1 MTKKSDTNTVEE
13 AVRRMNL
20 ERPDIADLRDGAL
33 VSCKIED
40 IRYWRDLTV
49 QLDRKVD
56 EMGQEM
62 MTLSDLLVDACNR
75 ND

>member
-1 MTKKSDTNTVEE
+1 MAAMNTNTAEE

-20 ERPDIADLRDGAL
+20 ERPDIADLREGAL

-40 IRYWRDLTV
+40 IRYWRDLIV

-62 MTLSDLLVDACNR
+62 VTLSDLLADACNR